1 MSRLVSDADDLYET
15 AVLSPDA
22 LTEQAIADW
31 FEGVAAT
38 GNLDKKSAKLLRRL
52 VRTAQKLAAFWASD
66 SRASDLGL
74 GWRTRV
80 DIAMGPRAWRPVL
93 DLAQHILELHPDEEV
108 FNSVGEL
115 FRIVNGEVWL
125 EGISYEAWLRE
136 SEHI

>member
-1 MSRLVSDADDLYET
+1 MSRLLSDAAALYET

-22 LTEQAIADW
+22 LTEQAITDW
-31 FEGVAAT
+31 FEGAAAT
-38 GNLDKKSAKLLRRL
+38 GDLDKKSAKLLRRL
-52 VRTAQKLAAFWASD
+52 VRTAQKLAVFWASD
-66 SRASDLGL
+66 SRAGDLSL
-74 GWRTRV
+74 EWRTRV

-93 DLAQHILELHPDEEV
+93 DLGQHLLEQHPDEDV

-125 EGISYEAWLRE
+125 EGIAYEAWLQE